1 MAQVGIVVPI
11 YKEELNE
18 YEIFSLVRLNEV
30 LGKYPIIFVAPASLK
45 GEAWRKLVPQA
56 KWRTFV
62 GAYFE
67 GFSAYN
73 KLLMSDEF
81 YKVFSEYEKI
91 LICQPDVLVLED
103 RLQDFLTLPYDYFGA
118 PIAIFRDDLYQ
129 LYGGN
134 GGFSLRNVK
143 ACCEALQLG
152 KRELESWRNNEDEFF
167 SYIGIKYPDKFRVA
181 PVKIAAKFAFD
192 RYGKFLYQYNDDR
205 LPFAIH
211 AWYSHNLESIAK
223 LIKAKM
229 NGSKMPVPTIW
240 GSNSLG
246 ELLDFI
252 KSNQPILFY
261 GAGDWGKCFLQY
273 CKYNNIIIDGFVVS
287 DDQSLPINIYRG
299 VPIWHISEVPK
310 GVTSYGAVLTVG
322 RMLRDKIKMTLH
334 CHGVEAVAEISEA
347 VFDEIGSFILEQ
359 ENKQGE
365 AIYEPF

>member
-1 MAQVGIVVPI
+1 MDNVAIVVPI
-11 YKEELNE
+11 YREELNK
-18 YEIFSLVRLNEV
+18 YEEFSLIRLNEV
-30 LGKYPIIFVAPASLK
+30 LGKYPIVFVAPKSLK
-45 GEAWRKLVPQA
+45 GAMYRKLIPQA
-56 KWRTFV
+56 MWQRFDDKCFS
-62 GAYFE
+62 

-73 KLLMSDEF
+73 TLLMSDEF
-81 YKVFSEYEKI
+81 YAAFSEYEKI

-192 RYGKFLYQYNDDR
+192 RYGKFLYKYTGDR

-240 GSNSLG
+240 GSNGLG

-252 KSNQPILFY
+252 KSNKPILFY

-273 CKYNNIIIDGFVVS
+273 CQYNNIIIDGFVVS
-287 DDQSLPINIYRG
+287 DDQPLSFNIYRG
-299 VPIWHISEVPK
+299 VPIWHIGEVPN
-310 GVTSYGAVLTVG
+310 GVTSYGVVLTVG

-334 CHGVEAVAEISEA
+334 CHGVEKVEEISEA